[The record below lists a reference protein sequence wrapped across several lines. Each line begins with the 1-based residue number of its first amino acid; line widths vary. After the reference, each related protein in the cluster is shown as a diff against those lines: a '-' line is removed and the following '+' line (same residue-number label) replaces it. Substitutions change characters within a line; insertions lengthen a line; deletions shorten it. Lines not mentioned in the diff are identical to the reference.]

1 MRTLPVAVSV
11 NRFFAL
17 DLVLILG
24 ISHSISPSAPFAEE
38 APVYTGPLGPLQAH
52 KGVARSYLKAYTCLF
67 SEELL
72 PLSSAGLLTAASA
85 RLSQHHRGH
94 S

>member
-24 ISHSISPSAPFAEE
+24 ISHSISPSAPFVEE
-38 APVYTGPLGPLQAH
+38 APVYTGPLDPLQAH
-52 KGVARSYLKAYTCLF
+52 KGIARFYLKAYICDF
-67 SEELL
+67 SGELP
-72 PLSSAGLLTAASA
+72 PLSSADPLTAASA
-85 RLSQHHRGH
+85 QLSQHHRGH

>member
-24 ISHSISPSAPFAEE
+24 ISHSISPSAAFAEE
-38 APVYTGPLGPLQAH
+38 APVYTGPLGPLQAYREI
-52 KGVARSYLKAYTCLF
+52 ACSYLKALICHF

-72 PLSSAGLLTAASA
+72 PLSSADLLTAASA
-85 RLSQHHRGH
+85 QLSQHHRGH